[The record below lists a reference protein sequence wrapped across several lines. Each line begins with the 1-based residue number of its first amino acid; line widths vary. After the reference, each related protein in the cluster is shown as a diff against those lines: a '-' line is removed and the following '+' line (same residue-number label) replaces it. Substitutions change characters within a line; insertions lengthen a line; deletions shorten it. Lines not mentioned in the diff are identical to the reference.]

1 MSTFSKKNET
11 TVTTTTIGA
20 AIAVVLVW
28 VGSQLVNLT
37 AVDASVLVGA
47 FTTIFNYFIPVKKRI
62 K

>member
-28 VGSQLVNLT
+28 VGSQFVNLT

-47 FTTIFNYFIPVKKRI
+47 FTTIFNYFIPVKK
-62 K
+62 